1 VDHAA
6 ASPSC
11 PSCGADCSA
20 GGARCAACG
29 FAVVDDAGREPRR
42 GRRAGRVA
50 AGSGSGLAWVVALS
64 AAVFAV
70 AAVFVMLFTSGS
82 PGSSARPAQEGAP
95 ASVSAFE
102 AELRLEL
109 RFGGHGDNEAA
120 AVRCPSRIEPRL
132 LVRCEL
138 RYADGIARAM
148 LVRLTPSGELEA
160 DVPYPATLRR

>member
-29 FAVVDDAGREPRR
+29 FAVVDDAGREPRH

-82 PGSSARPAQEGAP
+82 PGSSARPAQAVSP

-120 AVRCPSRIEPRL
+120 AVRCPSRIQPRL

>member
-82 PGSSARPAQEGAP
+82 PGSSARPAQAVSP